1 MAVVVSVHGKGFD
14 RFSEKALDRG
24 LYNFTNQMAMDMDPF
39 VPFKKGNLSNSVHV
53 PKDDHIHLSKTVQ
66 VQGNHITYTTPY
78 AKAQFYGFINDH
90 PITHWTTSEH
100 PQATS
105 RWDLKAK
112 SLYSNNWV
120 RVFKQGLLD
129 GKVVEYHG
137 PKG

>member
-1 MAVVVSVHGKGFD
+1 MAVVVSVHGKDFD
-14 RFSEKALDRG
+14 RFSEKALNRG
-24 LYNFTNQMAMDMDPF
+24 LYNFTNQMAMDMDKF
-39 VPFKKGNLSNSVHV
+39 VPFKQGNLSRSVHV
-53 PKDDHIHLSKTVQ
+53 QD
-66 VQGNHITYTTPY
+66 NHVTYTMPY
-78 AKAQFYGFINDH
+78 AKTQFYGYINGH

-100 PQATS
+100 SQATS

-112 SLYSNNWV
+112 NLYSNNWV

>member
-1 MAVVVSVHGKGFD
+1 MVVVVSVHGKGFD
-14 RFSEKALDRG
+14 RFSEKALNRG
-24 LYNFTNQMAMDMDPF
+24 LYNFTNQMAMDMDKF
-39 VPFKKGNLSNSVHV
+39 VPFKQGNLSSSVHV
-53 PKDDHIHLSKTVQ
+53 LDNLVA
-66 VQGNHITYTTPY
+66 YTPPY
-78 AKAQFYGFINDH
+78 AKAQFYGYINGH
-90 PITHWTTSEH
+90 PIAHWTTSEH

-120 RVFKQGLLD
+120 RVFKKGLLD

>member
-1 MAVVVSVHGKGFD
+1 MVVVVSVHGKGFD
-14 RFSEKALDRG
+14 RFSEKALNRG
-24 LYNFTNQMAMDMDPF
+24 LYYFTNQMALVF
-39 VPFKKGNLSNSVHV
+39 VFFVFFFFAYDILYWYIIGL
-53 PKDDHIHLSKTVQ
+53 
-66 VQGNHITYTTPY
+66 
-78 AKAQFYGFINDH
+78 
-90 PITHWTTSEH
+90 PIAYLTTSEH

-120 RVFKQGLLD
+120 RVFKKGLLD

>member
-1 MAVVVSVHGKGFD
+1 MAIVVSVHGKGFD
-14 RFSEKALDRG
+14 RFSEKALNRG
-24 LYNFTNQMAMDMDPF
+24 LYNFTNQMAMDMDKF
-39 VPFKKGNLSNSVHV
+39 VPFKQGNLSRSVHV
-53 PKDDHIHLSKTVQ
+53 QD
-66 VQGNHITYTTPY
+66 NHVTYTAPY

>member
-1 MAVVVSVHGKGFD
+1 MVSVHGKGFD
-14 RFSEKALDRG
+14 RFSEKALNRG
-24 LYNFTNQMAMDMDPF
+24 LYNFTNQMAMDMDKF
-39 VPFKKGNLSNSVHV
+39 VPFKQGNLSSSVHV
-53 PKDDHIHLSKTVQ
+53 QD
-66 VQGNHITYTTPY
+66 NHVTYTTPY
-78 AKAQFYGFINDH
+78 AKAQFYGYINGH
-90 PITHWTTSEH
+90 PIAHWTTSEH

-120 RVFKQGLLD
+120 RVFKKGLLD

>member
-1 MAVVVSVHGKGFD
+1 MVSVHGKGFD
-14 RFSEKALDRG
+14 RFSEKALNRG
-24 LYNFTNQMAMDMDPF
+24 LYNFTNQMAMDMDRF
-39 VPFKKGNLSNSVHV
+39 VPFKQDNLSRSVHV
-53 PKDDHIHLSKTVQ
+53 QD
-66 VQGNHITYTTPY
+66 NHVTYTTPY

-120 RVFKQGLLD
+120 RVFKKGLLD

-137 PKG
+137 PEG